1 MAETSAITDE
11 MRAAIGKEWEPFTVE
26 VDKTAVRMFAR
37 AVGYTD
43 LVYYDE
49 EYAKSKGY
57 RSLPCPMGFVGHPIH
72 RPDRASR
79 PAYVMPFQTPYKRV
93 LNGGT
98 DFEYYEPICA
108 GDVLTATTRVVD
120 MVERAGSMG
129 PMLFI
134 TSDTIYKNQQG
145 RAVAKF
151 RGTLIQY

>member
-11 MRAAIGKEWEPFTVE
+11 MRAAIGKEWEPVTVE

-43 LVYYDE
+43 LIYYDE

-57 RSLPCPMGFVGHPIH
+57 RSLPCPVGFVGHPIFQPG
-72 RPDRASR
+72 RSR
-79 PAYVMPFQTPYKRV
+79 PPHVMPFQTPYKRV

-98 DFEYYEPICA
+98 DFEYYESVCA
-108 GDVLTATTRVVD
+108 GDVLTATTKVVD
-120 MVERAGSMG
+120 MVERTGSMG
-129 PMLFI
+129 PMVFI
-134 TSDTIYKNQQG
+134 SSDTIYTNQQG

-151 RGTLIQY
+151 RSTLIQY

>member
-1 MAETSAITDE
+1 MAEASAITDE
-11 MRAAIGKEWEPFTVE
+11 MRAAIGKESEPVTYE

-43 LVYYDE
+43 LIFYDE

-57 RSLPCPMGFVGHPIH
+57 RSLPVPMGFTGHPIYKPGMSA
-72 RPDRASR
+72 RPGPSFKT
-79 PAYVMPFQTPYKRV
+79 PFKRI

-98 DFEYYEPICA
+98 DIEYYEPICA
-108 GDVLTATTRVVD
+108 GDVLTATSKIAD
-120 MVERAGSMG
+120 IVERAGSMG

-134 TSDTIYKNQQG
+134 ISETVYKNQQG
-145 RAVAKF
+145 REVAKF

>member
-1 MAETSAITDE
+1 MAEASVITDE
-11 MRAAIGKEWEPFTVE
+11 MRAAIGKESETFTAE
-26 VDKTAVRMFAR
+26 VDKAAVRMFAR

-43 LVYYDE
+43 RIYYDE

-108 GDVLTATTRVVD
+108 GDVLTATTQVVD

-134 TSDTIYKNQQG
+134 TSDTIYKN
-145 RAVAKF
+145 
-151 RGTLIQY
+151 

>member
-1 MAETSAITDE
+1 MAEGSAITDE
-11 MRAAIGKEWEPFTVE
+11 MRAAIGKEWEPVTVE

-43 LVYYDE
+43 LIYFDE
-49 EYAKSKGY
+49 KYAKGKGY
-57 RSLPCPMGFVGHPIH
+57 RSLPCPVGFVGHPIFQPG
-72 RPDRASR
+72 RSR
-79 PAYVMPFQTPYKRV
+79 LAHVMPFQTPYKRV

-108 GDVLTATTRVVD
+108 GDVLTATTKVVD
-120 MVERAGSMG
+120 MVERTGGMG

>member
-1 MAETSAITDE
+1 MTEASAITAE
-11 MRAAIGKEWEPFTVE
+11 MRAAIGKEWEPVTVE

-43 LVYYDE
+43 LIYYDE

-72 RPDRASR
+72 RPDRSSR
-79 PAYVMPFQTPYKRV
+79 PAYVMPFKTSYKRV

-108 GDVLTATTRVVD
+108 GDVLTATTKVVD
-120 MVERAGSMG
+120 MTERTGGMG